1 MWSLEGNPVN
11 NYLATSPSGTAT
23 GFGADLI
30 IIDDV
35 IKSAQE
41 ANNANRLDD
50 IYRWYVDT
58 MLSRLRK
65 RWQSINYNDKV
76 G

>member
-1 MWSLEGNPVN
+1 MNMWSLEGNPVN

-41 ANNANRLDD
+41 ANNANQVR
-50 IYRWYVDT
+50 
-58 MLSRLRK
+58 
-65 RWQSINYNDKV
+65 
-76 G
+76 